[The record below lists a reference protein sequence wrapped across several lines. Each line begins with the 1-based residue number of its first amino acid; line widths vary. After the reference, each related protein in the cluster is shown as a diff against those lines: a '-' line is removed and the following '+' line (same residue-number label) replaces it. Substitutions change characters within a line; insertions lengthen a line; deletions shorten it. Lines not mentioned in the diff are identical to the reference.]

1 MSVPAPAT
9 QRFVGH
15 LGRWG
20 QEPLTLLEE
29 GARLGPVFSLRLWRR
44 ALVGYSPDW
53 NRLVLQDLST
63 FRSRGSMSAMSPY
76 LGSGVVQLDAPAHAE
91 RRRELNPGFSR
102 QSLSS
107 LSDHVHEIIAR
118 RLPTGVF
125 DCVAWSAATMRDILA
140 GTFFGDTVSSS
151 LLEDFLR
158 PLEQPLPAPLWR
170 RPLLFRRMNSAIRRT
185 IDHAPDGS
193 LAAVFRSLP
202 NGVHE
207 MRVALSAGYDTTAHT
222 MAWLLAHTAQRSE
235 LTEPAHR
242 DAVIN
247 EVLRLYPA
255 GWVGSR
261 RCAREV
267 TFGDVRIAKGTLVL
281 YSPFLTHR
289 DPQLWP
295 DPLTYRPE
303 RFESALPA
311 WGFIPFAAGERSCL
325 GRSYA
330 RLVLGAVLDVMAE
343 RSLSFVCGAL
353 QPRAGITLAP
363 SGPIHLKLI

>member
-1 MSVPAPAT
+1 MV
-9 QRFVGH
+9 H
-15 LGRWG
+15 
-20 QEPLTLLEE
+20 
-29 GARLGPVFSLRLWRR
+29 
-44 ALVGYSPDW
+44 SP
-53 NRLVLQDLST
+53 R
-63 FRSRGSMSAMSPY
+63 
-76 LGSGVVQLDAPAHAE
+76 
-91 RRRELNPGFSR
+91 
-102 QSLSS
+102 
-107 LSDHVHEIIAR
+107 
-118 RLPTGVF
+118 
-125 DCVAWSAATMRDILA
+125 C
-140 GTFFGDTVSSS
+140 
-151 LLEDFLR
+151 
-158 PLEQPLPAPLWR
+158 
-170 RPLLFRRMNSAIRRT
+170 
-185 IDHAPDGS
+185 
-193 LAAVFRSLP
+193 FRSLP

-207 MRVALSAGYDTTAHT
+207 MRVALSAGYDATAHT

-247 EVLRLYPA
+247 GVLRLYPA

-261 RCAREV
+261 RCAREL
-267 TFGDVRIAKGTLVL
+267 TFGDVRIPKGILVL

-295 DPLTYRPE
+295 DPLAFRPE

-363 SGPIHLKLI
+363 GGPIHLKLV